1 MFPED
6 IYELTVAWYT
16 FPSGFFAPR
25 SSTVAGSIISPSGND
40 TSESVSRFTILTPP
54 PNVTGYLHI
63 GHALTASIQDSLVR
77 WRRMRGESVSWVPGM
92 DHAGIST
99 QTVVEKKLMREKKLT
114 RHDIG
119 REAFVDQIWSWKE
132 LHGDKITQQMKRLG
146 ASVDWD
152 QNFFTLDET
161 RSKAVQSAF
170 IQLFRDGLVYR
181 DTRLVNWCCALE
193 TVISD
198 IEVEH
203 EDIPGRT
210 MLNVPGRL
218 KK

>member
-1 MFPED
+1 
-6 IYELTVAWYT
+6 LV
-16 FPSGFFAPR
+16 SLGFFAPR
-25 SSTVAGSIISPSGND
+25 SVAGSTIHTNND
-40 TSESVSRFTILTPP
+40 SSDPTSRFTILTPP
-54 PNVTGYLHI
+54 PNVTGSLHI

-99 QTVVEKKLMREKKLT
+99 QTVVEKKLMREQKLT

-119 REAFVDQIWSWKE
+119 REAFIQQIWDWKG
-132 LHGDKITQQMKRLG
+132 LHGDKITMQFRRLG
-146 ASVDWD
+146 ASMDWD
-152 QNFFTLDET
+152 QSFFTLDET
-161 RSKAVQSAF
+161 RTEAVKSAF
-170 IQLFRDGLVYR
+170 IQLYRDGLLYR

-198 IEVEH
+198 IEVEYD
-203 EDIPGRT
+203 DITGRT